1 MTLINARPKRATAH
15 STGQHPGA
23 TKKPLGRLII
33 AFLLLS
39 ITLGVAI
46 SYVTRYA
53 QSFTQITE
61 AENKVMKQRRATDHL
76 LTQLLNASTQAET
89 LSMLYADDAELKRYM
104 QAMKQV
110 EKAITELKKLVT
122 DPQQKARVDS
132 LQYFVDLRREGMINL
147 ITALRHENNKGSNL
161 QRQIANLHNN
171 QRAVNLKVG
180 VPVVERGEQVVI
192 ERRKRGFFRR
202 LGDAFKRAKD
212 DTVRTQLTQNE
223 RVSDTT
229 QTQVNIADTLA
240 EVLTGVHKSLQ
251 RDSLAQA
258 KRLYRKSDQL
268 RATSAELSQRMAL
281 LVDNINTAQQ
291 QHIAQVSH
299 REQQHR
305 SAAARKLSNLA
316 ICAVVLSALLMM
328 WLWRDIRR
336 SNRYRR
342 TLERVM
348 LQRERLLLTIS
359 HDIKA
364 PVNSILGYLNLLPP
378 STVQQS
384 KELCAIATSAHYLLH
399 LVKALVEYY
408 KLENGDVSIHAQPTN
423 MHNLLNEVATI
434 FKPLAE
440 QKGLQFVC
448 TNKHPQ
454 EVFINTDAFLLRQII
469 ENLLSNAIKYTHTGK
484 VSLTATWLPDNI
496 LSITVQDSGCGMT
509 QADVERIFQPF
520 TRVRGSEGQEGAGLG
535 LSITQ
540 KLVKLLDGN
549 LTVHSELDKGSQF
562 TFEMPATLSTRDDV
576 ADIETEAEAEDE
588 AEGKADAEGQMETAT
603 VTSPI
608 QPFVHKAVSTTAQAT
623 HIAVL
628 DDDALQMQL
637 TEAILHN
644 VLPAE
649 VHIATFS
656 QAEQLI
662 AWIKQGNSPALVMT
676 DIEMP
681 SMTGYDVLTTLR
693 HNHLLPNNVQ
703 VVAMTSHPLLPA
715 SHFKDCGFADVLF
728 KPFTQP
734 DLLRVFKN
742 TWIINGEKNSYE
754 DYSVNEPPISP
765 QVQSISTSSH
775 GAFDALLVFAEGD
788 SQAQKAILQQF
799 ATDCQ
804 QHLTALQAACKARNK
819 AEVCRIAH
827 KMLPTFTLIQ
837 STAVSALQTLESQRT
852 NNFWQDNDE
861 ALCQQVT
868 DELKQVLENIKHVLE
883 NIK

>member
-15 STGQHPGA
+15 STGRHPGA

-110 EKAITELKKLVT
+110 ETAITELKKLVT

-147 ITALRHENNKGSNL
+147 ITALRHENNKGSDL

-440 QKGLQFVC
+440 Q
-448 TNKHPQ
+448 
-454 EVFINTDAFLLRQII
+454 
-469 ENLLSNAIKYTHTGK
+469 
-484 VSLTATWLPDNI
+484 
-496 LSITVQDSGCGMT
+496 
-509 QADVERIFQPF
+509 
-520 TRVRGSEGQEGAGLG
+520 
-535 LSITQ
+535 
-540 KLVKLLDGN
+540 
-549 LTVHSELDKGSQF
+549 
-562 TFEMPATLSTRDDV
+562 
-576 ADIETEAEAEDE
+576 
-588 AEGKADAEGQMETAT
+588 
-603 VTSPI
+603 
-608 QPFVHKAVSTTAQAT
+608 
-623 HIAVL
+623 
-628 DDDALQMQL
+628 
-637 TEAILHN
+637 
-644 VLPAE
+644 
-649 VHIATFS
+649 
-656 QAEQLI
+656 
-662 AWIKQGNSPALVMT
+662 
-676 DIEMP
+676 
-681 SMTGYDVLTTLR
+681 
-693 HNHLLPNNVQ
+693 
-703 VVAMTSHPLLPA
+703 
-715 SHFKDCGFADVLF
+715 
-728 KPFTQP
+728 
-734 DLLRVFKN
+734 
-742 TWIINGEKNSYE
+742 
-754 DYSVNEPPISP
+754 
-765 QVQSISTSSH
+765 ISTPRKC
-775 GAFDALLVFAEGD
+775 V
-788 SQAQKAILQQF
+788 
-799 ATDCQ
+799 
-804 QHLTALQAACKARNK
+804 
-819 AEVCRIAH
+819 
-827 KMLPTFTLIQ
+827 
-837 STAVSALQTLESQRT
+837 
-852 NNFWQDNDE
+852 
-861 ALCQQVT
+861 
-868 DELKQVLENIKHVLE
+868 
-883 NIK
+883 

>member
-1 MTLINARPKRATAH
+1 
-15 STGQHPGA
+15 
-23 TKKPLGRLII
+23 
-33 AFLLLS
+33 
-39 ITLGVAI
+39 
-46 SYVTRYA
+46 
-53 QSFTQITE
+53 
-61 AENKVMKQRRATDHL
+61 
-76 LTQLLNASTQAET
+76 
-89 LSMLYADDAELKRYM
+89 ML
-104 QAMKQV
+104 
-110 EKAITELKKLVT
+110 
-122 DPQQKARVDS
+122 
-132 LQYFVDLRREGMINL
+132 
-147 ITALRHENNKGSNL
+147 
-161 QRQIANLHNN
+161 
-171 QRAVNLKVG
+171 
-180 VPVVERGEQVVI
+180 
-192 ERRKRGFFRR
+192 
-202 LGDAFKRAKD
+202 
-212 DTVRTQLTQNE
+212 
-223 RVSDTT
+223 
-229 QTQVNIADTLA
+229 
-240 EVLTGVHKSLQ
+240 
-251 RDSLAQA
+251 
-258 KRLYRKSDQL
+258 
-268 RATSAELSQRMAL
+268 
-281 LVDNINTAQQ
+281 
-291 QHIAQVSH
+291 
-299 REQQHR
+299 
-305 SAAARKLSNLA
+305 
-316 ICAVVLSALLMM
+316 
-328 WLWRDIRR
+328 
-336 SNRYRR
+336 
-342 TLERVM
+342 
-348 LQRERLLLTIS
+348 
-359 HDIKA
+359 
-364 PVNSILGYLNLLPP
+364 
-378 STVQQS
+378 
-384 KELCAIATSAHYLLH
+384 
-399 LVKALVEYY
+399 
-408 KLENGDVSIHAQPTN
+408 
-423 MHNLLNEVATI
+423 
-434 FKPLAE
+434 
-440 QKGLQFVC
+440 
-448 TNKHPQ
+448 
-454 EVFINTDAFLLRQII
+454 INTDAFLLRQII

-509 QADVERIFQPF
+509 QADVERIFHPF

-562 TFEMPATLSTRDDV
+562 TFEMPATLSTCDDV

-588 AEGKADAEGQMETAT
+588 ADGKAEAEVKADAKGQMETAT
-603 VTSPI
+603 ITSPI

-637 TEAILHN
+637 TEAMLHN

-649 VHIATFS
+649 VQIATFS

-662 AWIKQGNSPALVMT
+662 AWIKQSNSPALVMT

-703 VVAMTSHPLLPA
+703 VVAMTSHTLLPA

-742 TWIINGEKNSYE
+742 IWIINGEKNNYE

-837 STAVSALQTLESQRT
+837 STAVSALQTLENQRT

>member
-1 MTLINARPKRATAH
+1 MAH
-15 STGQHPGA
+15 KNMLVSKQKKGPQ
-23 TKKPLGRLII
+23 KPLGRLII

-110 EKAITELKKLVT
+110 ETAITELKKLVT

-364 PVNSILGYLNLLPP
+364 PVNSILGYLNLLPQAP
-378 STVQQS
+378 
-384 KELCAIATSAHYLLH
+384 C
-399 LVKALVEYY
+399 
-408 KLENGDVSIHAQPTN
+408 N
-423 MHNLLNEVATI
+423 NLRSFV
-434 FKPLAE
+434 PL
-440 QKGLQFVC
+440 Q
-448 TNKHPQ
+448 
-454 EVFINTDAFLLRQII
+454 LR
-469 ENLLSNAIKYTHTGK
+469 HT
-484 VSLTATWLPDNI
+484 TCYTWLKPWLNI
-496 LSITVQDSGCGMT
+496 TNSKMGMLAFT
-509 QADVERIFQPF
+509 LNPLTCTTCSTRLQPF
-520 TRVRGSEGQEGAGLG
+520 SNHW
-535 LSITQ
+535 LS
-540 KLVKLLDGN
+540 KRAYN
-549 LTVHSELDKGSQF
+549 L
-562 TFEMPATLSTRDDV
+562 
-576 ADIETEAEAEDE
+576 
-588 AEGKADAEGQMETAT
+588 
-603 VTSPI
+603 
-608 QPFVHKAVSTTAQAT
+608 
-623 HIAVL
+623 
-628 DDDALQMQL
+628 
-637 TEAILHN
+637 
-644 VLPAE
+644 
-649 VHIATFS
+649 
-656 QAEQLI
+656 
-662 AWIKQGNSPALVMT
+662 
-676 DIEMP
+676 
-681 SMTGYDVLTTLR
+681 
-693 HNHLLPNNVQ
+693 
-703 VVAMTSHPLLPA
+703 
-715 SHFKDCGFADVLF
+715 FA
-728 KPFTQP
+728 
-734 DLLRVFKN
+734 
-742 TWIINGEKNSYE
+742 
-754 DYSVNEPPISP
+754 PISTP
-765 QVQSISTSSH
+765 RKCV
-775 GAFDALLVFAEGD
+775 
-788 SQAQKAILQQF
+788 
-799 ATDCQ
+799 
-804 QHLTALQAACKARNK
+804 
-819 AEVCRIAH
+819 
-827 KMLPTFTLIQ
+827 
-837 STAVSALQTLESQRT
+837 
-852 NNFWQDNDE
+852 
-861 ALCQQVT
+861 
-868 DELKQVLENIKHVLE
+868 
-883 NIK
+883 